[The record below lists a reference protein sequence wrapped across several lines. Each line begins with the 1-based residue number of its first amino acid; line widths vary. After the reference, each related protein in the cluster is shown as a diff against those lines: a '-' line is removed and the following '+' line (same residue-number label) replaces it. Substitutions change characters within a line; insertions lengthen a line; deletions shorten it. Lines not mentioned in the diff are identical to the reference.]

1 MKDVARF
8 QKSAGVTTAKR
19 RAPIVAWSSARKEE
33 VYLRGTESI
42 GTTNGKDT
50 TETHVV

>member
-8 QKSAGVTTAKR
+8 QKIAGVTTAKR

-33 VYLRGTESI
+33 VYVRGTGLIS
-42 GTTNGKDT
+42 TTNGKNT
-50 TETHVV
+50 TETHVI